1 VTRLEPPRLS
11 RAGHLRS
18 CAGKVT
24 IIELMIVAAILFIII
39 SIFFSATR
47 EKNAGTPAESAAA
60 GDSAAEREAREL
72 AALAASLAPPAGT
85 TWKDGLAAVVLVD
98 VSGSM
103 HDRIKGERRRKIEAA
118 QAAAIDLVGAFAR
131 YAKAHPETPVLVGL
145 HEFSARAG
153 SPSAREVIPL
163 GAPDPLTAA
172 DRIRAMK
179 TGGGTPIGDS
189 MAIARVALDRSGL
202 KRRHLLVVTDGENT
216 DGRDPAVV
224 ASILEKQADDVRA
237 SLYFVAFDVD
247 ADAFAGVKNAGAL
260 LLSAR
265 SGAEL
270 AATFDELLS
279 DRILVEAPRDTIEK
293 PRTP

>member
-1 VTRLEPPRLS
+1 MARK
-11 RAGHLRS
+11 
-18 CAGKVT
+18 GKVT
-24 IIELMIVAAILFIII
+24 IVELLILGAVLFIIV
-39 SIFFSATR
+39 SIFSSAIR
-47 EKNAGTPAESAAA
+47 EQSAAPPDSTVPEESAA
-60 GDSAAEREAREL
+60 DREAREL
-72 AALAASLAPPAGT
+72 TTSLTAQLTPAAGT

-131 YAKAHPETPVLVGL
+131 YAEAHPDIPVLVGV
-145 HEFSARAG
+145 HEFSARRGA
-153 SPSAREVIPL
+153 PAAREIVPL
-163 GAPDPLTAA
+163 DAPNPLTAGDA
-172 DRIRAMK
+172 IRGMK

-189 MAIARVALDRSGL
+189 MAIARRALDRSGL

-216 DGRDPAVV
+216 DGPDPALV
-224 ASILEKQADDVRA
+224 ASILEKQPDDVRA

-247 ADAFAGVKNAGAL
+247 AEAFVQVKNAGTL
-260 LLSAR
+260 LLSAK

-279 DRILVEAPRDTIEK
+279 DRILLEAPRDTVEK

>member
-1 VTRLEPPRLS
+1 MARK
-11 RAGHLRS
+11 
-18 CAGKVT
+18 GKVT
-24 IIELMIVAAILFIII
+24 LIELMIVGAILFIII
-39 SIFFSATR
+39 SIFSSAIR
-47 EKNAGTPAESAAA
+47 EKNTTAPAESTPT
-60 GDSAAEREAREL
+60 GESAAEREAREL
-72 AALAASLAPPAGT
+72 TASLTAQLTPPAGT

-131 YAKAHPETPVLVGL
+131 YAKAHPETPVLVGV
-145 HEFSARAG
+145 HEFSARSGA
-153 SPSAREVIPL
+153 PAAREVIPL
-163 GAPDPLTAA
+163 AAPNPLTASDA
-172 DRIRAMK
+172 IRGMR
-179 TGGGTPIGDS
+179 TGGCTPIGDS
-189 MAIARVALDRSGL
+189 MAIARRALDRSGL

-216 DGRDPAVV
+216 DGADPALV
-224 ASILEKQADDVRA
+224 ASILEKQPDDARA

-247 ADAFAGVKNAGAL
+247 AEAFAAVKNSGAL
-260 LLSAR
+260 LLSAK

-279 DRILVEAPRDTIEK
+279 DRILVEAPRETVEK